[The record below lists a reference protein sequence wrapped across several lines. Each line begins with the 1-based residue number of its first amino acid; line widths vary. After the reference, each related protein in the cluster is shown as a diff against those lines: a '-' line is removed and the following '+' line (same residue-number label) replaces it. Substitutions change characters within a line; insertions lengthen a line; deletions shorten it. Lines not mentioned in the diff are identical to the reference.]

1 MFIQGTGSWTQYRV
15 GHQATAPNYHHYGH
29 RSDEPYQNRM
39 YAVYE
44 GALEALKQAFEAD
57 YESIIF
63 EHGRS
68 TSRNGKTTAR
78 SQIRSL
84 MRSKE
89 ATPYIDRNR
98 CIQHD
103 SVFVAFLKA
112 RPQYLSCPMP
122 APGAHR

>member
-1 MFIQGTGSWTQYRV
+1 MFIQGTGNWTQYRV
-15 GHQATAPNYHHYGH
+15 GHQADAPNYHHYGQ

-44 GALEALKQAFEAD
+44 GALEALKQAFEAG

-84 MRSKE
+84 MRSKD
-89 ATPYIDRNR
+89 ATPYIDRKR

-103 SVFVAFLKA
+103 SVFVAVFKA
-112 RPQYLSCPMP
+112 RTDTPPELP
-122 APGAHR
+122 RVLT

>member
-1 MFIQGTGSWTQYRV
+1 MFIQGTGNWTQYRV
-15 GHQATAPNYHHYGH
+15 GHQADAPNYHHYGQ

-44 GALEALKQAFEAD
+44 GALEALKQAFEAG

-89 ATPYIDRNR
+89 ATPYINRKR

-103 SVFVAFLKA
+103 SVFVAVFKTTTDT
-112 RPQYLSCPMP
+112 PPNCPVS
-122 APGAHR
+122 

>member
-1 MFIQGTGSWTQYRV
+1 MPSKWVSFQSAATQ
-15 GHQATAPNYHHYGH
+15 ADAPNYHHYGQ

-44 GALEALKQAFEAD
+44 GALEALKQAFEAG

-84 MRSKE
+84 MRSKD
-89 ATPYIDRNR
+89 ATPYIDRKR

-103 SVFVAFLKA
+103 SVFVAVFKA
-112 RPQYLSCPMP
+112 RTDTPPELP
-122 APGAHR
+122 RVLT